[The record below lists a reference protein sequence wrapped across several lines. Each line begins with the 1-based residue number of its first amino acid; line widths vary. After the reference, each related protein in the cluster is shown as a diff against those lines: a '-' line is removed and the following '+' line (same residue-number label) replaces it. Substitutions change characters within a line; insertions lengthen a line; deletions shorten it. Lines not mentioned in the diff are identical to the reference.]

1 MPSGNLKRYAALFLF
16 PCILAVLLFYN
27 ISRNPDTLRPAGRKT
42 DSLNTLIASDTSLVS
57 FQTRREEALQLARS
71 INDSLRIA
79 QTWMAC
85 GTFFYNKELYDSAAA
100 YHTAA
105 LLVARNNQ
113 LHEAEVKATH
123 KLAETRFTQGADSIT
138 ENLYKQI
145 LEKSK
150 RWNDSVLIASCAEQ
164 LGVFYLVV
172 NAFDKANA
180 LFDFQLQ
187 YLNQDTAYF
196 SIGAYY
202 NHKGYIYQKESDYVK
217 SVQYFQNSLN
227 AIQKTNDSAAIVSA
241 HLNVA
246 ITCKDLG
253 FYELA
258 GTHLLATIPYYE
270 NNGME
275 TELASAYNTLA
286 KVNTEIREYGKALEL
301 HRKAMTLRR
310 KIKNISGEAGSL
322 NNIGETY
329 IFLHQ
334 YDSAMYYLQ
343 QSLALKKAN
352 KLSSSSTLNL
362 LGEMYTL
369 LNQPDS
375 ARHYFLES
383 LESQTTNTDKKE
395 RAVSLN
401 NLGLL
406 ETKTGNHTRAIS
418 YLNEARLL
426 CHSIGANKTLLH
438 NYELT
443 SNLYRADNK
452 WKEGLLFHDSLLLL
466 QDSLFKK
473 ETSHAVAEMEIK
485 YETEKAAKEIALLSE
500 QNKVQRITVSQKN
513 TAIYALAAVITLV
526 VVIAGFIVFAYR
538 TNKKS
543 LRQSNEIIHQK
554 QLALEHKQHML
565 GELHHRIKN
574 NLQVLATLLSL
585 QQKRLTDETSREAL
599 RAVETRLDAML
610 LVHTGLYGE
619 SADGSIH
626 IREYLQQLT
635 SNLTASFGYSPGS
648 IRVSLLVEGLRLD
661 ADAALNIGFI
671 ANEIIC
677 NSLKHAFAGCTDPE
691 IRVRAWQEGDRFRFI
706 FADNGSGI
714 PSQTD
719 AQRADSFGLKLIR
732 LFVQQMNGTIE
743 MQPGNPGTQYEITIP
758 ASTIDT

>member
-16 PCILAVLLFYN
+16 LCILAVLLFFN
-27 ISRNPDTLRPAGRKT
+27 ISRNPDTLRLAGRKT
-42 DSLNTLIASDTSLVS
+42 DSLNTLIASDTTHTL
-57 FQTRREEALQLARS
+57 FQARRDEALRLARS

-85 GTFFYNKELYDSAAA
+85 GIFFYNKELYDSAAA

-105 LLVARNNQ
+105 MLVARNNQ

-123 KLAETRFTQGADSIT
+123 RLAETRFTQGADSIT
-138 ENLYKQI
+138 ENLYKQV

-172 NAFDKANA
+172 NAFDKANT

-187 YLNQDTAYF
+187 YLHQDTAYF
-196 SIGAYY
+196 AIGAYY

-217 SVQYFQNSLN
+217 SIQYFQNSLN
-227 AIQKTNDSAAIVSA
+227 AIRKTNDSAAIVSA
-241 HLNVA
+241 HLNFA

-258 GTHLLATIPYYE
+258 GIHLLAIIPYYE
-270 NNGME
+270 NNRME
-275 TELASAYNTLA
+275 TELASSYNTLA
-286 KVNTEIREYGKALEL
+286 KTNMEIREYGKALEL

-343 QSLALKKAN
+343 QSLALKKTN
-352 KLSSSSTLNL
+352 KLGSSSTLNL
-362 LGEMYTL
+362 LGEVYTKR
-369 LNQPDS
+369 NQTDS
-375 ARHYFLES
+375 ARRYFQES
-383 LESQTTNTDKKE
+383 LESQAKHTDKKE

-406 ETKTGNHTRAIS
+406 ETKAGNHTRAIS

-426 CHSIGANKTLLH
+426 CHSIGANKTLLQ

-443 SNLYRADNK
+443 GNLYRAVSK
-452 WKEGLLFHDSLLLL
+452 WKEALLFHDSLLLL
-466 QDSLFKK
+466 KDSLLRK
-473 ETSHAVAEMEIK
+473 ETNYAVAEMEIK

-500 QNKVQRITVSQKN
+500 QNKVQQITVSQKN

-538 TNKKS
+538 ANKKS

-565 GELHHRIKN
+565 AELHHRIKN

-626 IREYLQQLT
+626 IREYLQKLI

-648 IRVSLLVEGLRLD
+648 IRINLLAEDLRLD
-661 ADAALNIGFI
+661 ADAALSIGFV
-671 ANEIIC
+671 ANEIVC
-677 NSLKHAFAGCTDPE
+677 NSLKHAFAGCADPE
-691 IRVRAWQEGDRFRFI
+691 IRVRAWQEDNRFRFI
-706 FADNGSGI
+706 FSDNGSGI
-714 PSQTD
+714 PQHTD
-719 AQRADSFGLKLIR
+719 AQRDDSFGLKLIR
-732 LFVQQMNGTIE
+732 LLVQQMTGTIE

-758 ASTIDT
+758 ASTINT